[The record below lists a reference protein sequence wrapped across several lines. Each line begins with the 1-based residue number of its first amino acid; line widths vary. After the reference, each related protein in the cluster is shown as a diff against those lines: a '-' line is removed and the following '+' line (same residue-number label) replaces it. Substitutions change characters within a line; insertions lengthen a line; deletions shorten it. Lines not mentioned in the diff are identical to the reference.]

1 MNLSLMPQEEYEKF
15 MGSFLDE
22 DKDINLMEEGKFQEY
37 LSHYSPLGLIN
48 ILHKMAYLVD
58 VNGAESYSELSN
70 IHLLVSKLDQHLST
84 MARNQINK
92 ESK

>member
-1 MNLSLMPQEEYEKF
+1 MNLNLLTQENYEKF
-15 MGSFLDE
+15 MGSFLDN
-22 DKDINLMEEGKFQEY
+22 NLNRMEEGEFQEY

-48 ILHKMAYLVD
+48 ILHKMGYLVN
-58 VNGAESYSELSN
+58 VNSTENYSELSN

>member
-1 MNLSLMPQEEYEKF
+1 MNLNLMAQEDYEKF
-15 MGSFLDE
+15 MGSFK
-22 DKDINLMEEGKFQEY
+22 DKNLNRMEEGEFQEY
-37 LSHYSPLGLIN
+37 LSRYSPLGLIN

-70 IHLLVSKLDQHLST
+70 IHLLVSKLDKHLST

-92 ESK
+92 ENQ